1 MRNKR
6 QIFLM
11 RVDER
16 LLDAPQVARHT
27 ISAERL
33 LVGDKLINSR
43 SNLSTFQQRSIL
55 MLQVSAL
62 CGLVFQ
68 PGNSD

>member
-6 QIFLM
+6 QIFFM

-33 LVGDKLINSR
+33 LVGDKLINFR
-43 SNLSTFQQRSIL
+43 SNLLTVQQRSIL
-55 MLQVSAL
+55 MLRVSL
-62 CGLVFQ
+62 VCGLVFQ
-68 PGNSD
+68 LDNSE